1 MSDVTDLDEGSVV
14 EYSLAE
20 LGFVLV
26 FVLLLMSS
34 WEINTNAAN
43 LEKEAASKADLERQL
58 EVSERER
65 KELAAVLAT
74 IDPSNPDIL
83 NDDLMFVNKTEY
95 LALRAR
101 AEDADQ
107 IFKKVGTTL
116 EDLSQPVIDAI
127 TEIASSTEPP
137 PDDPL
142 VVSESYHRELKE
154 KIDSLEKKIDNLE
167 IENELIEE
175 ELTSATEDANSSNGD
190 GGGKV
195 GTIGFCTYDPPK
207 EASDKVY
214 GKSVALGT
222 LLVEEDGITLIA
234 KNSNIESGTFVD
246 IAGEIYD
253 TTLVLDALDEFPFNQ
268 KLSPRRFQNIGAR
281 FVEIGDLP
289 SDKRVAC
296 RFGMDYHVPIY
307 SKRSAAMLKNILEG
321 SFYKNAEISDNKFS
335 FLFPSYDFSSKQNTA
350 EAGSSRLTDM
360 SARSTPNNQSKAN
373 SNSLK
378 SGEGQVPDKKT
389 SPKILYKS
397 MPKFPRAAARKRIE
411 GIVEIGYIV
420 STNGRATDIKIIR
433 EEPRD
438 YGFGEASINA
448 LEKYRF
454 EPATENGRVIESEPQ
469 KLRFR
474 F

>member
-1 MSDVTDLDEGSVV
+1 MSEATDLDEGSVV

-26 FVLLLMSS
+26 FVLLLLSG

-58 EVSERER
+58 EVSEKERE
-65 KELAAVLAT
+65 ELAAVLAT

-83 NDDLMFVNKTEY
+83 KDDLMFVNKTEY

-107 IFKKVGTTL
+107 IIKKLGPTL

-127 TEIASSTEPP
+127 TKIASTTETP

-142 VVSESYHRELKE
+142 IVSENDQRELEE
-154 KIDSLEKKIDNLE
+154 KLNRLER
-167 IENELIEE
+167 ENALMSE
-175 ELTSATEDANSSNGD
+175 ELASIEPEPSSPNGPE
-190 GGGKV
+190 GGPI
-195 GTIGFCTYDPPK
+195 GTTGFCTYAPPT
-207 EASDKVY
+207 AGSGKVY

-234 KNSNIESGTFVD
+234 RNSAIQSGTFVD
-246 IAGEIYD
+246 IAGENYD
-253 TTLVLDALDEFPFNQ
+253 TALVSKALDGFPLNQ
-268 KLSPRRFQNIGAR
+268 KLPPRQFQNIGAR

-307 SKRSAAMLKNILEG
+307 SKKSAAMLKNILEG
-321 SFYKNAEISDNKFS
+321 SFYKNTEVSDRNFAKQ
-335 FLFPSYDFSSKQNTA
+335 FPDYDFTQKQKDADRPAGRQAGTRKKSPTSESTA
-350 EAGSSRLTDM
+350 ASRATLE
-360 SARSTPNNQSKAN
+360 S
-373 SNSLK
+373 
-378 SGEGQVPDKKT
+378 EGDKPMKLKT
-389 SPKILYKS
+389 SPKLLAKS
-397 MPKFPRAAARKRIE
+397 MPKFPRAAKRR
-411 GIVEIGYIV
+411 GMQGVVEISYKV
-420 STNGRATDIKIIR
+420 STNGRPTDIKIIR
-433 EEPRD
+433 EEPPG
-438 YGFGEASINA
+438 YGFGEASLTA
-448 LEKYRF
+448 LEKYKF
-454 EPATENGRVIESEPQ
+454 EPATEDGSPVMSEPQ
-469 KLRFR
+469 KLRFK

>member
-1 MSDVTDLDEGSVV
+1 MSDETDLDEGSVV

-20 LGFVLV
+20 LGFVIV

-34 WEINTNAAN
+34 WEINTNASN

-58 EVSERER
+58 EASKSKA
-65 KELAAVLAT
+65 KELAAVIAK
-74 IDPSNPDIL
+74 IDPSLLPVL
-83 NDDLMFVNKTEY
+83 PNDLVFVEKAEY
-95 LALRAR
+95 LALQAR
-101 AEDADQ
+101 AEATDQ
-107 IFKKVGTTL
+107 IFKNVSTTL

-127 TEIASSTEPP
+127 TEIASSTETPP
-137 PDDPL
+137 EDPL

-154 KIDSLEKKIDNLE
+154 KIDSLEEKIDNLE
-167 IENELIEE
+167 VDNARIEE
-175 ELTSATEDANSSNGD
+175 ELASAAGDANSSNGD

-195 GTIGFCTYDPPK
+195 GTIGFCTYDRPK
-207 EASDKVY
+207 ETSDKVY

-234 KNSNIESGTFVD
+234 KNGNIESGTFVD
-246 IAGEIYD
+246 IAGEFYD
-253 TTLVLDALDEFPFNQ
+253 TTSVLDALDEFPFNQ

-335 FLFPSYDFSSKQNTA
+335 MLFPSYDFSSKQNTA

-360 SARSTPNNQSKAN
+360 SARNTTNNQSKID
-373 SNSLK
+373 SNYLK
-378 SGEGQVPDKKT
+378 SGEDKAAERKN
-389 SPKILYKS
+389 SPKILSKS
-397 MPKFPRAAARKRIE
+397 MPKFPQAAARKRIE

-433 EEPRD
+433 EEPRG
-438 YGFGEASINA
+438 YGFGEASITA

-454 EPATENGRVIESEPQ
+454 ESATENGRVIESEPQ